1 MQRALCSSMHSPA
14 GHGRGACTEY
24 HGTANTVLG
33 RRYELQLQQVGES
46 ALSQMRSYTFDS
58 RKTVRVPLFVKRVA
72 LFVKRVPLFR
82 KRTLIPSTHTLI
94 H

>member
-1 MQRALCSSMHSPA
+1 MVL
-14 GHGRGACTEY
+14 
-24 HGTANTVLG
+24 TANAVLG

-58 RKTVRVPLFVKRVA
+58 RKTVRVPVFVKRVA